1 MDLNT
6 LKTNLLKL
14 DFIRDTYQTVN
25 DYYSMENL
33 IILLSMIYIYVF
45 SKYSPK
51 SIVKFVKN
59 PMVLICILAYII
71 YVYKFSL
78 KASIFLCI
86 ALILTIT
93 SENEIQ
99 FRDELSEK
107 YFKPIINREGFTDK
121 EGEDDIEVE
130 EDEQEDVDD
139 ENSDKDADE
148 ASDEDEE
155 EDEQEEDED
164 EDEEDDDEDEE
175 DDDEEEDDQFKT
187 FDDAYE
193 YQKNMEEN
201 FIKYGMVPE
210 DSMHDTFKNL
220 HDAIHNLENFMNSNN
235 SR

>member
-14 DFIRDTYQTVN
+14 DFIRDTYQTVS

-78 KASIFLCI
+78 KASLFLCI

-93 SENEIQ
+93 SEDEIQ

-121 EGEDDIEVE
+121 L
-130 EDEQEDVDD
+130 
-139 ENSDKDADE
+139 
-148 ASDEDEE
+148 
-155 EDEQEEDED
+155 
-164 EDEEDDDEDEE
+164 
-175 DDDEEEDDQFKT
+175 KT
-187 FDDAYE
+187 TNINKE
-193 YQKNMEEN
+193 YKNTSG
-201 FIKYGMVPE
+201 I
-210 DSMHDTFKNL
+210 
-220 HDAIHNLENFMNSNN
+220 
-235 SR
+235 

>member
-93 SENEIQ
+93 SEDEIQ

-130 EDEQEDVDD
+130 EDD
-139 ENSDKDADE
+139 EEDADE

-155 EDEQEEDED
+155 EEDEQEEDED
-164 EDEEDDDEDEE
+164 DEEEDEQEEDEEDE
-175 DDDEEEDDQFKT
+175 DEEEDDQFKT

-201 FIKYGMVPE
+201 FVKYGMVPE

-235 SR
+235 SK

>member
-14 DFIRDTYQTVN
+14 DFIRDTYQTVS

-93 SENEIQ
+93 SEDEIQ

-130 EDEQEDVDD
+130 EDVEE
-139 ENSDKDADE
+139 DADE

-155 EDEQEEDED
+155 EEDEQEEDED
-164 EDEEDDDEDEE
+164 EEEEDEQEEDEE
-175 DDDEEEDDQFKT
+175 DEEDEDEEEDDQFKT

-201 FIKYGMVPE
+201 FVKYGMVPQ

-235 SR
+235 SK

>member
-93 SENEIQ
+93 SEDEIQ

-121 EGEDDIEVE
+121 EDEDDIEVE
-130 EDEQEDVDD
+130 EDDQE
-139 ENSDKDADE
+139 DADE

-201 FIKYGMVPE
+201 FVKYGMVPE

-235 SR
+235 SK

>member
-14 DFIRDTYQTVN
+14 DFIRDTYQTVS

-93 SENEIQ
+93 SEDEIQ

-130 EDEQEDVDD
+130 EDD
-139 ENSDKDADE
+139 EEVADE
-148 ASDEDEE
+148 AGDEDEE
-155 EDEQEEDED
+155 EEDEQDEDED
-164 EDEEDDDEDEE
+164 EDEEDEDEDEDEDEE
-175 DDDEEEDDQFKT
+175 DEEDDQFKT

-201 FIKYGMVPE
+201 FVKYGMVPE

-235 SR
+235 SK

>member
-93 SENEIQ
+93 SEDEIQ

-130 EDEQEDVDD
+130 EDDQE
-139 ENSDKDADE
+139 DADE

-201 FIKYGMVPE
+201 FVKYGMVPE

-235 SR
+235 SK

>member
-25 DYYSMENL
+25 EYYSMENL
-33 IILLSMIYIYVF
+33 IILLSIIYIYVF
-45 SKYSPK
+45 SKYTPK

-59 PMVLICILAYII
+59 PIVLICVLAYII

-78 KASIFLCI
+78 KASIFLCVV
-86 ALILTIT
+86 LILTIT
-93 SENEIQ
+93 SEDERQ

-121 EGEDDIEVE
+121 EDEDDVEV

-139 ENSDKDADE
+139 ENSEKDTVEDKI
-148 ASDEDEE
+148 SEDEE
-155 EDEQEEDED
+155 EDDEDED
-164 EDEEDDDEDEE
+164 EDEDSDDDDDEDKK
-175 DDDEEEDDQFKT
+175 DQFKT
-187 FDDAYE
+187 YDDAYE

-201 FIKYGMVPE
+201 FVKYGMIPE

-220 HDAIHNLENFMNSNN
+220 HNAIHNLENFMNSTK
-235 SR
+235 SK

>member
-93 SENEIQ
+93 SEDEIQ

-130 EDEQEDVDD
+130 EDVQE
-139 ENSDKDADE
+139 DADE
-148 ASDEDEE
+148 ASDEDEDE
-155 EDEQEEDED
+155 EDEDEQEEDED
-164 EDEEDDDEDEE
+164 EDEDEEDEDEDEE
-175 DDDEEEDDQFKT
+175 DEEDEDDDQFKT

-201 FIKYGMVPE
+201 FVKYGMVPE

-235 SR
+235 SK

>member
-93 SENEIQ
+93 SEDEIQ

-130 EDEQEDVDD
+130 ED
-139 ENSDKDADE
+139 
-148 ASDEDEE
+148 DEDEE
-155 EDEQEEDED
+155 ED
-164 EDEEDDDEDEE
+164 
-175 DDDEEEDDQFKT
+175 EDDQFKT

-201 FIKYGMVPE
+201 FVKYGMVPE

-235 SR
+235 SK